1 MKKMAVTSVVLIV
14 IPTLLF
20 IPLCILLSN
29 SAAHNNVDY
38 SKDVLGTWE
47 AFQYYADSERFVCD
61 EENALTIIFD
71 ANSLSVLGTGTILD
85 SVDSIDYTWTSGV
98 SLSYTFGKSVTRIY
112 ISFNTRGNMQIKT
125 DDGKYTILLRR
136 AET

>member
-1 MKKMAVTSVVLIV
+1 MKKLAFTSIVLVI

-20 IPLCILLSN
+20 IPLCILISN

-38 SKDVLGTWE
+38 SQDVLGTWE
-47 AFQYYADSERFVCD
+47 AFQYYADSEMFVCD
-61 EENALTIIFD
+61 KENALTVVFD
-71 ANSLSVLGTGTILD
+71 ADSLSVLGTGTILNR
-85 SVDSIDYTWTSGV
+85 VDSIGYTWTSGV
-98 SLSYTFGKSVTRIY
+98 SLSYTFGESETRIFV
-112 ISFNTRGNMQIKT
+112 SFNTRGNMQIKT